1 MSRSEQ
7 ATSYAALILADDDVG
22 ISVSADC
29 CLVLED
35 ADQSIK
41 ADKLLTLIKA
51 ANVEDVE
58 PIWATL
64 FAKVRILHPDI
75 RHYIQSRQKLTCE
88 TGTRGKEC

>member
-7 ATSYAALILADDDVG
+7 AVSYAALILADDEVG
-22 ISVSADC
+22 ITVGTDH

-35 ADQSIK
+35 ADQNFKS
-41 ADKLLTLIKA
+41 DKLLTLIKT

-64 FAKVRILHPDI
+64 FAKVRILHSGLG
-75 RHYIQSRQKLTCE
+75 HYVR
-88 TGTRGKEC
+88 